1 MNGEWYC
8 TDFIDQDPQNE
19 FLYNQEKHIEFD
31 FWGNFETGNE
41 PALSDGT
48 LDGTYIIKEVA
59 PWTFNGE
66 IWFNIIQ

>member
-1 MNGEWYC
+1 MVNGIVQISLIKAQKMN
-8 TDFIDQDPQNE
+8 
-19 FLYNQEKHIEFD
+19 LYNQEKHIESD
-31 FWGNFETGNE
+31 FWGNFDTGHE

-66 IWFNIIQ
+66 FCLILIQ